1 MQKWKWVLSG
11 ILTLGL
17 CLIFYPYVIEYMI
30 KPAYAAAQL
39 LIPGMGDLNNFI
51 WLMLPFGI
59 LFFILLGCLL
69 IALGKVKPGG
79 GSNDDGDVD
88 DE

>member
-1 MQKWKWVLSG
+1 MSKWKAVFAG
-11 ILTLGL
+11 ILSLGL
-17 CLIFYPYVIEYMI
+17 CLIFYPYVVEYMI

-39 LIPGMGDLNNFI
+39 LIPGMGDLNTFI
-51 WLMLPFGI
+51 WEMLPFGVLFVI
-59 LFFILLGCLL
+59 LFGCLM

-79 GSNDDGDVD
+79 GKNDEDADD

>member
-1 MQKWKWVLSG
+1 
-11 ILTLGL
+11 
-17 CLIFYPYVIEYMI
+17 MI